1 MVQERELV
9 GEMSNMALI
18 NFYFL
23 HEVEQCY
30 TL

>member
-18 NFYFL
+18 NFYFS